1 MRAARRARIL
11 GEIDL
16 ASGRCLEIGPLANPV
31 VGPDVA
37 DVRYVDVVDRDG
49 LLAHYAG
56 HSTVDADAVPAIHF
70 TLTRPDGTVATL
82 AEAVG
87 ADAPYQH
94 VVASHVIEHV
104 PDMIGWL
111 RDVAGVLEEDGAL
124 VLAIPDRRYCFDARR
139 TPTTAG
145 QVVQAHL
152 DGDRT
157 PSARAVVDHFLRAVD
172 FSAERAWRGETPPE
186 ESAHPV
192 DDVLR
197 ELARQRDGEYVD
209 CHVWPLSPR
218 GFADLVGD
226 LLRLGF
232 IDFAVE
238 RLTATRV
245 GDQEFYA
252 TLRPL
257 PRGGTRTAAVQEALA
272 ALDTLRDELPEES
285 PAAQRPEDGD
295 AVLRQQLAD
304 VAEQLARTRGRLVR
318 VRAARDRAR
327 RQRDRALA
335 AQAPRG
341 GSGLP
346 VRVARWV
353 RRG

>member
-11 GEIDL
+11 GEVDL
-16 ASGRCLEIGPLANPV
+16 GLGRCLEIGPLANPV
-31 VGPDVA
+31 VGADVA

-49 LLAHYAG
+49 LLAHYEG
-56 HSTVDADAVPAIHF
+56 HPTVDPGAIPAIHF
-70 TLTRPDGTVATL
+70 TLTRPDGTVSSL
-82 AEAVG
+82 AEAVA

-111 RDVAGVLEEDGAL
+111 RDVAAVLAEDGAL
-124 VLAIPDRRYCFDARR
+124 LLAIPDRRYCFDVRR

-152 DGDRT
+152 DGDHT

-172 FSAERAWRGETPPE
+172 YPADRAWRGEVPPVLG
-186 ESAHPV
+186 SHPV
-192 DDVLR
+192 EDVLR
-197 ELARQRDGEYVD
+197 QLARQRDGDYVD
-209 CHVWPLSPR
+209 CHVWPMSPR

-226 LLRLGF
+226 LLRLGLV
-232 IDFAVE
+232 DFAVD

-257 PRGGTRTAAVQEALA
+257 PGGDARAAAVEAALATLATLREALP
-272 ALDTLRDELPEES
+272 DET
-285 PAAQRPEDGD
+285 PAADGPAGDD
-295 AVLRQQLAD
+295 ALRRRLTD
-304 VAEQLARTRGRLVR
+304 VEQQLARTRERLVR

-327 RQRDRALA
+327 RQRDRARGTSEA
-335 AQAPRG
+335 AA
-341 GSGLP
+341 GSKATGL
-346 VRVARWV
+346 RARWA